1 MSHQLTVVLV
11 DADNTLWDTD
21 AVFRE
26 AQLLLLARVEER
38 TGASCRAVDRLAF
51 VRSYDQALAQNHHLH
66 LRYPPQLLVKSV
78 EAGFAGAA
86 PAAAAREAI
95 SGRMPAVSPLDRAGV
110 DAIVSDYVQALSLAP
125 QLLPT
130 VAEGVRVAKDAGLRL
145 YVMTEGRIDKQKRIL
160 ELHGL
165 LASFEG
171 VWELTKERSQF
182 DRVVSRFEGSRVVV
196 VGDQPDRDIVPAR
209 AAGCSTVLVP
219 SRFKP
224 SWQAS
229 IDQDAAD
236 HVATDFLDAA
246 RWCVKVDREN
256 ALEVPVWTTAQG

>member
-1 MSHQLTVVLV
+1 MSRQHTVVLV

-38 TGASCRAVDRLAF
+38 TGVTCPAADRLAF
-51 VRSYDQALAQNHHLH
+51 VRSYDQALAQRHHLH
-66 LRYPPQLLVKSV
+66 LRYPPQLLVRSV
-78 EAGFAGAA
+78 EAGLAGA
-86 PAAAAREAI
+86 PAEAAGRDAI
-95 SGRMPAVSPLDRAGV
+95 LGRAFADSSLDQAGV
-110 DAIVSDYVQALSLAP
+110 EEIVSDYLRALSEVP
-125 QLLPT
+125 KLLPT
-130 VAEGVRVAKDAGLRL
+130 VAEGVRMAGEAGLRL

-160 ELHGL
+160 ESHGL

-182 DRVVSRFEGSRVVV
+182 DRVVSRFAGCRLVV
-196 VGDQPDRDIVPAR
+196 VGDQPDRDIVPAK

-224 SWQAS
+224 SWQTQT
-229 IDQDAAD
+229 DLDAAD

-246 RWCVKVDREN
+246 RWCVKADVEN
-256 ALEVPVWTTAQG
+256 EAEVE